1 MLAGFGGSAVL
12 TGRIAHLLIGDV
24 KTLSGEALAGT
35 LSQTFL
41 WFGMAF
47 TVLLVLLALTFRF
60 PAPGWRPQGWVTA
73 TGSTASISF
82 DRAAMVR
89 TSTFW
94 GLFLCYVIGSLSGL
108 MAIGISKPVGSE
120 IVHVSSAA
128 GSALVGLFALFN
140 ALGRPL
146 FGWLADRITPRWAA
160 VLNLAIL
167 LSVSVAM
174 LRAGADTV
182 PLYVASFAGFWL
194 CLGGWLAIA
203 PAATASYFGMAHY
216 SRNYG
221 GVFLAYGLGAILG
234 GLLSGQAK
242 DFFGSYVYAFYPT
255 AGLAALGIVIA
266 LVLLKPPARRN

>member
-1 MLAGFGGSAVL
+1 
-12 TGRIAHLLIGDV
+12 
-24 KTLSGEALAGT
+24 
-35 LSQTFL
+35 
-41 WFGMAF
+41 
-47 TVLLVLLALTFRF
+47 
-60 PAPGWRPQGWVTA
+60 
-73 TGSTASISF
+73 
-82 DRAAMVR
+82 
-89 TSTFW
+89 
-94 GLFLCYVIGSLSGL
+94 
-108 MAIGISKPVGSE
+108 
-120 IVHVSSAA
+120 
-128 GSALVGLFALFN
+128 FN